1 MGKINK
7 NVGQHFEKRMVV
19 AMGILFFEMP
29 YDIMRKKY
37 FVIKVLSVYT
47 RK

>member
-1 MGKINK
+1 
-7 NVGQHFEKRMVV
+7 
-19 AMGILFFEMP
+19 MGILFFEMP